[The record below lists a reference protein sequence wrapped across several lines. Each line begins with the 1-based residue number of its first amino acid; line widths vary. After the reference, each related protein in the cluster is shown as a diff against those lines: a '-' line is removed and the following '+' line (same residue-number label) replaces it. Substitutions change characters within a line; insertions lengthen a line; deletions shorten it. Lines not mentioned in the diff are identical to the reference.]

1 MHGQQGVHMVGVLLE
16 QGHDGVGVKA
26 GLALLKQHLDCL
38 QITPVIT
45 PC

>member
-1 MHGQQGVHMVGVLLE
+1 MHGQQGVNMVGVLLE
-16 QGHDGVGVKA
+16 EGHDGVGVKA